1 MVTAKKSGPHKTAN
15 SMTALESRFNVA
27 RSRLGPQRQK
37 LIRSVLDNS
46 EQTCFLS
53 SRELGKLYDV
63 DAATIVRAV
72 QALGYSGFADFT
84 FDLRQHFLAHITPY
98 TALKAATREKRSVAD
113 LVDHGLDKSLDNINA
128 LRSDLD
134 RNRVVEFAKLIHR
147 SEKILV
153 VAADFAF
160 SLAHHL
166 AYGLIV
172 LGIDAESPPG
182 SEGNL
187 LHKVKLLTNKDLLIA
202 ISFGQCLRVTVESL
216 QKATAQGV
224 PTFGITDSS
233 TTPIARYSDNHF
245 IVASVSP
252 SFMNTYA
259 APMALLNAILI
270 ACAHV
275 DPKRSL
281 TQLKSTNREYLSGMR
296 WYRERK
302 LPQKRRD

>member
-1 MVTAKKSGPHKTAN
+1 MITTKKGGSTQTAN

-27 RSRLGPQRQK
+27 RSRLGTQREK
-37 LIRSVLDNS
+37 LIRSILDNS
-46 EQTCFLS
+46 EETCFLS
-53 SRELGKLYDV
+53 SRELAKLYDV

-113 LVDHGLDKSLDNINA
+113 LIDHGLDKSLDNINA

-134 RNRVVEFAKLIHR
+134 RNRVVEFAKLVHR

-153 VAADFAF
+153 VAADFAS

-166 AYGLIV
+166 AYGLMV
-172 LGIDAESPPG
+172 LGIDAEAPPG

-187 LHKVKLLTNKDLLIA
+187 QHKVKLLTEKDLLIA
-202 ISFGQCLRVTVESL
+202 ISFGQCLRVTVEAL
-216 QKATAQGV
+216 QKARKQGV

-233 TTPIARYSDNHF
+233 TTPIARYSDDHF
-245 IVASVSP
+245 IVAATSP

-275 DPKRSL
+275 NPKRSL